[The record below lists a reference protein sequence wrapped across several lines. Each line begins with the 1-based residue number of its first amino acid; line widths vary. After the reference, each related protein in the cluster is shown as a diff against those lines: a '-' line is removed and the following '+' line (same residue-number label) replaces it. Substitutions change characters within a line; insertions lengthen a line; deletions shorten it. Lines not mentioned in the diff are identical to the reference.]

1 MTKPDWIAKL
11 QDAVLK
17 ESRNG
22 TEEGQFAQA
31 NADSVVDTIKGCGP
45 DSSTIDPDF
54 GARMVCNISSVH
66 IPAFVTA
73 SLAGE
78 KAYKNGYDLAKYR
91 IGGSASD
98 GSLKTRDIVDQAL
111 THLVGVS
118 GDKIYF
124 GAVELNG
131 AGVRFYGDICLVLK
145 RDAVLSTTT
154 ILDRNSYDL
163 VRSPLR
169 QRIES
174 GNPAMWDKN
183 REAEASSISGNW
195 ADDLQSIAALKVLKE
210 SNIGSRRIT
219 TGLISNG
226 LLKDED
232 YIEVLR
238 VGSFSARDLQEAR
251 ISASDAPYESLVAQ
265 RRATGPRPRLEALIW
280 RMRRRRADAALRRAK
295 VDVRVVT
302 TTGRV
307 KP

>member
-1 MTKPDWIAKL
+1 MRFCRQQRYWIGIPTISFVRRYAN
-11 QDAVLK
+11 
-17 ESRNG
+17 ESKVEILR
-22 TEEGQFAQA
+22 
-31 NADSVVDTIKGCGP
+31 CG
-45 DSSTIDPDF
+45 I
-54 GARMVCNISSVH
+54 
-66 IPAFVTA
+66 
-73 SLAGE
+73 
-78 KAYKNGYDLAKYR
+78 
-91 IGGSASD
+91 
-98 GSLKTRDIVDQAL
+98 
-111 THLVGVS
+111 
-118 GDKIYF
+118 
-124 GAVELNG
+124 
-131 AGVRFYGDICLVLK
+131 
-145 RDAVLSTTT
+145 
-154 ILDRNSYDL
+154 
-163 VRSPLR
+163 
-169 QRIES
+169 
-174 GNPAMWDKN
+174 KN
-183 REAEASSISGNW
+183 REAEASSISENW

-307 KP
+307 KA

>member
-195 ADDLQSIAALKVLKE
+195 ADDLQ
-210 SNIGSRRIT
+210 
-219 TGLISNG
+219 G

>member
-174 GNPAMWDKN
+174 GNPAMWDKKS
-183 REAEASSISGNW
+183 RGGGVFYFRKLGGRSPVHCGPESTKGIQYW
-195 ADDLQSIAALKVLKE
+195 QSAYNDRANFERAPK
-210 SNIGSRRIT
+210 GR
-219 TGLISNG
+219 GLHRG
-226 LLKDED
+226 PARWFL
-232 YIEVLR
+232 
-238 VGSFSARDLQEAR
+238 FSARFAGG
-251 ISASDAPYESLVAQ
+251 SDQ
-265 RRATGPRPRLEALIW
+265 RF
-280 RMRRRRADAALRRAK
+280 
-295 VDVRVVT
+295 
-302 TTGRV
+302 
-307 KP
+307 